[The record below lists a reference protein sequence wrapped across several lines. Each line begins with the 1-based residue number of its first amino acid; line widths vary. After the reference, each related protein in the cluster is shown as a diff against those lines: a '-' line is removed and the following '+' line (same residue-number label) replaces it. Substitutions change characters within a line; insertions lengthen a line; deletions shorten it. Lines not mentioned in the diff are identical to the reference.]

1 MSNKFLI
8 ALLKDYEQKK
18 LKAEIACDLHKKELY
33 IKYPKLQEIDD
44 QMAKAG
50 FWTIKNKL
58 SKDSKNFDL
67 VSYLNTLQVQKNELI
82 ATLNIKLEEL
92 SPNYECKLC
101 SDTGYIS
108 NNGTSP
114 VLCTCIKQK
123 LIELSI
129 DKSNLNK
136 TNTENFSTF
145 NINKF
150 SNENDLNIPVSPRQN
165 ILNIKKRAIEFVE
178 NFDNPNNR
186 NLLFT
191 GNTGLGKTFMSN
203 CIGAEVIK
211 RGKTVLYQTAP
222 LLLDNV
228 IAYKMERDKSNLF
241 NIYDAIL
248 DSDLLIIDDL
258 GTESLNSM
266 KLSELFNIIN
276 SRILQPDKKTIIS
289 TNLNINQIFKN
300 YEERIGSRIVGYYD
314 LYQFYGSDLRFGN
327 KHTKTK

>member
-8 ALLKDYEQKK
+8 TLLKDYEQKK
-18 LKAEIACDLHKKELY
+18 LKAEIASDLYKKEIYL
-33 IKYPKLQEIDD
+33 KYPKLQELDD

-50 FWTIKNKL
+50 FWTIKNHL
-58 SKDSKNFDL
+58 SKDSKKFDL
-67 VSYLNTLQVQKNELI
+67 VSYLNTLQSEKNQLLS
-82 ATLNIKLEEL
+82 TLNISPKEL
-92 SPNYECKLC
+92 LPKYDCKLC

-108 NNGTSP
+108 TTKSSP
-114 VLCTCIKQK
+114 VLCNCIKQK

-129 DKSNLNK
+129 DNSNLNR
-136 TNTENFSTF
+136 TNLENFSTF
-145 NINKF
+145 DSNKF
-150 SNENDLNIPVSPRQN
+150 NATIADNTVSPRQN
-165 ILNIKKRAIEFVE
+165 ILNIKKRAINFIE
-178 NFDNPNNR
+178 NFDNANNR
-186 NLLFT
+186 NLFFT

-203 CIGAEVIK
+203 CIGAEMIK

-222 LLLDNV
+222 ILLDNV
-228 IAYKMERDKSNLF
+228 IGYKMERDKSNLF

-276 SRILQPDKKTIIS
+276 ARILNSNKKTIIS

-314 LYQFYGSDLRFGN
+314 LYHFFGDDLRF
-327 KHTKTK
+327 KKK